1 MAISNAVAPNRV
13 SSVLGYEIKKGLA
26 GVTGGYLPQ
35 RIAVVGEANSDKQA
49 GLKNKF
55 QFTSAD
61 EVAIECGYGSP
72 AHLAAIR
79 LRGTID
85 VGGIPTI
92 MFPLPQAAAGAAQVN
107 SITTTGTATKSATQ
121 YIIVAGKYISFTVL
135 KDETGDVILN
145 KIKDAVNAILDTAMT
160 AGTVATNA
168 LPMTAKWVGQTSA
181 DIVIEFAGEN
191 IGTTYVNTETSAGA
205 GEVLPTDALAL
216 FGSEWNTQVVNC
228 LGSTATILDAYESFN
243 GNSTD
248 KTGRYN
254 AESFKPCIVVTGV
267 IDNDKDDLIAITD
280 SRKIEQ
286 TNVVMPAPKSLSLPL
301 EIAAVTVAVYA
312 PKVEV
317 DPKSD
322 ILDSV
327 LTGLTPPQ
335 DLEAGDMDV
344 YNNRDFV
351 VKGGCCT
358 VVLRDGNYVVKDF
371 VTTYHP
377 VGEDPPQFR
386 WVRNLAG
393 IDFNIAYRTL
403 FIDEAFI
410 KGKTILPDS
419 NPSTDPNV
427 IKPKDAKGLMIN
439 KLFVPFAND
448 GILAEAAYSIDNCD
462 VQINGTNPDRLDF
475 SNPYKRSGF
484 ARILSTTAI
493 ANFNLG

>member
-1 MAISNAVAPNRV
+1 M
-13 SSVLGYEIKKGLA
+13 
-26 GVTGGYLPQ
+26 T
-35 RIAVVGEANSDKQA
+35 
-49 GLKNKF
+49 
-55 QFTSAD
+55 
-61 EVAIECGYGSP
+61 
-72 AHLAAIR
+72 
-79 LRGTID
+79 
-85 VGGIPTI
+85 
-92 MFPLPQAAAGAAQVN
+92 
-107 SITTTGTATKSATQ
+107 
-121 YIIVAGKYISFTVL
+121 
-135 KDETGDVILN
+135 
-145 KIKDAVNAILDTAMT
+145 KIKDAVNAVLDTAMT
-160 AGTVATNA
+160 AGTIVTNA

-181 DIVIEFAGEN
+181 DIVIEFAGDDIDVVYAN
-191 IGTTYVNTETSAGA
+191 AETAAGA
-205 GEVLPTDALAL
+205 GEVLPANALAL
-216 FGSEWNTQVVNC
+216 FGSEWDTQVVNC
-228 LGSTATILDAYESFN
+228 LGSTSTILDDYELFN

-254 AESFKPCIVVTGV
+254 AEAFKPCVVVTGS
-267 IDNDKDDLIAITD
+267 ILDDKDDIVAVTD

-286 TNVVMPAPKSLSLPL
+286 TNIFMSCPKALSLPL

-317 DPKSD
+317 DPKAD

-327 LTGLTPPQ
+327 LTGITPPQ

-344 YNNRDFV
+344 YNNRDFI
-351 VKGGCCT
+351 VKGGACT
-358 VVLRDGNYVVKDF
+358 VILRDGNYFVKDF

-393 IDFNIAYRTL
+393 IDFNIAFRTL

-410 KGKTILPDS
+410 KGKTILPDA

-439 KLFVPFAND
+439 KLFVPFANA
-448 GILAEAAYSIDNCD
+448 GILAESAYSIDNCD
-462 VQINGTNPDRLDF
+462 VQINDTNPDRLDF